1 MVWFRKKFI
10 GRYFIILVLAL
21 IILVSIFYAIT
32 TSKPNKSKKIT
43 NIEIPA
49 IEISAW
55 VAYWNGEQ
63 ALEELPILIDNMS
76 SVQAF
81 GAIFDE
87 NDKIVFPSKYRNIL
101 PKIKLIC
108 NEYNKK
114 LYLTIVNDRI
124 NVDESIIQKDSKML
138 KRILLSKEKR
148 DAHISEIV
156 AHAKQGGYDGVE
168 IDYEKIDK
176 DTWDSFSIFIK
187 ELYSR
192 LKVEGIELRIILE
205 PNIKVDKIKLP
216 EGPDYLMMAYNLY
229 GNHSGPGPK
238 ADIEFIK
245 KLSTKMDNVPGK
257 KWIAFSTGGFDWKEG
272 GSPRSLTEK
281 EAILLAKDKDAK
293 VNRDEASGAV
303 YFQYIDE
310 DGTNHS
316 VWYADEKTLELWV
329 KTSKDCGYEN
339 IALWKIGGN
348 EKETLEYIKKF

>member
-21 IILVSIFYAIT
+21 MILVSIFYALT
-32 TSKPNKSKKIT
+32 TSKPNKPNKPKRMT
-43 NIEIPA
+43 N

-87 NDKIVFPSKYRNIL
+87 SDKITFPSKYKKIL
-101 PKIKLIC
+101 PKIKSIC

-124 NVDESIIQKDSKML
+124 NEDESITQKDSKML

-156 AHAKQGGYDGVE
+156 GHAKQGGYNGVE

-176 DTWDSFSIFIK
+176 DTLDSFSIFIK
-187 ELYSR
+187 ELYSQ

-205 PNIKVDKIKLP
+205 PNIKLDKINLP
-216 EGPDYLMMAYNLY
+216 EGPNYLIMAYNLY

-257 KWIAFSTGGFDWKEG
+257 KWMAFSTGGFDWKEG
-272 GSPRSLTEK
+272 GNSRSLTEK
-281 EAILLAKDKDAK
+281 EAVLLAKNKNAK
-293 VNRDEASGAV
+293 INRDEASGAV

-310 DGTNHS
+310 DGTNHF

-329 KTSKDCGYEN
+329 KTSKECGYEN
-339 IALWKIGGN
+339 IAFWKLGGN
-348 EKETLEYIKKF
+348 EEQTLKHVQNF